1 MKFLL
6 AVVLAVTL
14 FISNKIN
21 AQDTVNITATV
32 VNVTSNDGKVGFA
45 LYNKDNFM
53 QTPIQGA
60 NGKIIDGKSTVTFKD
75 IVPGEY
81 AIVCYHDKN
90 NNDKMDFSAQR
101 MPLEDYGASNN
112 HMAFAPPT
120 FENAKF
126 VVSDKDVSLDIKF

>member
-6 AVVLAVTL
+6 TLLLSATL

-21 AQDTVNITATV
+21 AQDKVSITATV
-32 VNVTSNDGKVGFA
+32 INATSNDGKISFA
-45 LYNKDNFM
+45 LYNKNNFM
-53 QTPIQGA
+53 KQPIKGA
-60 NGKIIDGKSTVTFKD
+60 NGKIVDGKSTVTFKD
-75 IVPGEY
+75 IDPGVY
-81 AIVCYHDKN
+81 AIICYHDKN
-90 NNDKMDFSAQR
+90 NNDKMDFSKQR

-112 HMAFAPPT
+112 YMAFAPPS